1 MKNGMLMVVT
11 GVCALS
17 LAACGK
23 EKSGDAA
30 NSETGGATAAASGWD
45 ASDACT
51 LLDKANMGTILGTP
65 VTETRL
71 GLVNKAGTA
80 TAATS
85 ECTYTLSDNSTVT
98 VMTRM
103 SPIAD
108 NTPEAIEATRSGVES
123 TLQSMGTSDTSVVD
137 VAGLGKAA
145 FFVPKVNQLNVF
157 YDDSRSAMV
166 TVPAGPDAKDKAVA
180 IAKKL
185 GG

>member
-1 MKNGMLMVVT
+1 MVVT
-11 GVCALS
+11 VVCVLS

-23 EKSGDAA
+23 EKSGDAE
-30 NSETGGATAAASGWD
+30 NSEAGGATTAAASGWD
-45 ASDACT
+45 ASDACA

-71 GLVNKAGTA
+71 GLVNKAGAA

-85 ECTYTLSDNSTVT
+85 ECTYTLSDSSTVT
-98 VMTRM
+98 FMTRM

-108 NTPEAIEATRSGVES
+108 NTAEVIASTRSGVEN
-123 TLQSMGTSDTSVVD
+123 TLKSMGSSDVTVED
-137 VAGLGKAA
+137 VPGLGKAA
-145 FFVPKVNQLNVF
+145 FFVPKIGQLNVF

-166 TVPAGPDAKDKAVA
+166 TVPAGPDAKDKAIT
-180 IAKKL
+180 IAKKV